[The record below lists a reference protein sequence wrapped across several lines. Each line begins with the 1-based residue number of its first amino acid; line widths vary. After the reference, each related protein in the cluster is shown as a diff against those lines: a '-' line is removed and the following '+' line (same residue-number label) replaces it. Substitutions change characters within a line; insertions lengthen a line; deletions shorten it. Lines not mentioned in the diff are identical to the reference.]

1 MRYDTLKQLRDAIA
15 AGEVTNP
22 VLMID
27 NDSTSVFD
35 GDDEDAECVFDMH
48 PDDLLEQ
55 ALDQLG
61 IPHEH
66 V

>member
-1 MRYDTLKQLRDAIA
+1 MYDTLRQLADAIK
-15 AGEVTNP
+15 AGEVTGP
-22 VLMID
+22 LMID
-27 NDSTSVFD
+27 NDVTGLYQDDVKVF
-35 GDDEDAECVFDMH
+35 EMH

-55 ALDQLG
+55 ALDLLG

>member
-1 MRYDTLKQLRDAIA
+1 MKYDTLRQLRDAIQTSEITDA
-15 AGEVTNP
+15 AIG
-22 VLMID
+22 ID
-27 NDSTSVFD
+27 NDVTAVYVEGKKVF
-35 GDDEDAECVFDMH
+35 EMH

-55 ALDQLG
+55 ALDLLG

>member
-1 MRYDTLKQLRDAIA
+1 MRYDTLRQLSDAIA
-15 AGEVTNP
+15 AGTVKDA
-22 VLMID
+22 VLMLD
-27 NDSTSVFD
+27 NDSTSVY
-35 GDDEDAECVFDMH
+35 EDAECVFEMH

-55 ALDQLG
+55 ALDLLG